1 MNTTKML
8 FISLRPKQWIKNLV
22 VFAGLIFSH
31 NTFNWELQAK
41 VWLTLIAFCA
51 LVSAG
56 YLVND
61 VLDKESDQY
70 HPSKKNRPIASS
82 RLSTKAAIWA
92 AVGLLIISLAIGVA
106 VDLYLLVALL
116 GYLVLQLSYA
126 YWLKHV
132 VILDVLL
139 ISAGF
144 VLRAVAGAAVI
155 HVNISAWLVVCAMLL
170 ALFLALAKRRA
181 ELVLLESGAANH
193 RQNLAQYSVE
203 LVNQMISVTASSA
216 LVSYAL
222 YSFTAFESKA
232 MMITIPFVLF
242 GIFRYLY
249 LIHEQ
254 MQGGAPEQV
263 LLSDIPLLIDIVLW
277 AGLAVAVLQWM
288 QTNN

>member
-1 MNTTKML
+1 ML

-61 VLDKESDQY
+61 VLDKENDQY
-70 HPSKKNRPIASS
+70 HPSKKNRPIASG
-82 RLSTKAAIWA
+82 RLSISTAIGA
-92 AVGLLIISLAIGVA
+92 AVGLLIISLAIGA
-106 VDLYLLVALL
+106 LVDLYLLVSLL

-181 ELVLLESGAANH
+181 ELVLLESEAANH

-222 YSFTAFESKA
+222 YSFTAYESKA
-232 MMITIPFVLF
+232 MMLTIPFVLF

-263 LLSDIPLLIDIVLW
+263 LLTDIPLLIDIVLW

-288 QTNN
+288 KTNN